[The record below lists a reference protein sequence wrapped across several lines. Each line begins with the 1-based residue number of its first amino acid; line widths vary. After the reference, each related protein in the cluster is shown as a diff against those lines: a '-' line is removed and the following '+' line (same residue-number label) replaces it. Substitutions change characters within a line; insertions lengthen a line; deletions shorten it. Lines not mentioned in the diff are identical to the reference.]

1 MPIIYLSGYSEDVF
15 IERAKI
21 TEPFGYVLKPPRTQE
36 IISVIEM
43 ALYKSKM
50 EKELK
55 KHRDHLEE
63 LVQIRTAELTIVN
76 EKLKREIEERTHTME
91 SLNTSLKEKEILI
104 KEVHHRVK
112 NNLQMV
118 SSLLR
123 LQSKAS
129 GSEEIKDI
137 LDDCQKRI
145 HSISLVHEKLYQ
157 TVDLTH
163 IDIEH
168 YIKTLVNNVVS
179 SSKING
185 TMIDIDV
192 KVQEIPL
199 KPQVILPCGLIITE
213 LVSNA
218 MKHAFKNG
226 KAGKLMLVLQ
236 KLAGGDVM
244 LHVSNTGIPLPL
256 DFDIHTSEKL
266 GLQLVGTLV
275 EDQLEGN
282 IEVYRDG
289 ITEFRI
295 TFNPGN
301 LD

>member
-1 MPIIYLSGYSEDVF
+1 
-15 IERAKI
+15 
-21 TEPFGYVLKPPRTQE
+21 
-36 IISVIEM
+36 
-43 ALYKSKM
+43 
-50 EKELK
+50 
-55 KHRDHLEE
+55 
-63 LVQIRTAELTIVN
+63 
-76 EKLKREIEERTHTME
+76 
-91 SLNTSLKEKEILI
+91 
-104 KEVHHRVK
+104 
-112 NNLQMV
+112 MV

-129 GSEEIKDI
+129 GSEEIREI

-157 TVDLTH
+157 TADLTH

-168 YIKTLVNNVVS
+168 YIKTLVNDVVS

-185 TMIDIDV
+185 TRIDIDV

-226 KAGKLMLVLQ
+226 KAGKLTLVLQ
-236 KLAGGDVM
+236 RLAGGDVM
-244 LHVSNTGIPLPL
+244 LHVSNTGIPLPR
-256 DFDIHTSEKL
+256 DFDIHKSEKL

-275 EDQLEGN
+275 EDQLEGK

-295 TFNPGN
+295 TFNPEN